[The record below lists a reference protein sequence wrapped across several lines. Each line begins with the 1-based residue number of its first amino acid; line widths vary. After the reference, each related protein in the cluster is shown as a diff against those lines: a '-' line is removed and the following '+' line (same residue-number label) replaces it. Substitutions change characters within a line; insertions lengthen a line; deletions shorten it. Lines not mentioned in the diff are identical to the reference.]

1 MYLLEQILKLLRLRS
16 ALASVD
22 SSNVVIDVFG
32 VLCDAHFL
40 ECLQLLT
47 FRHTLESIGKSDQV
61 LECPREI
68 SLRLPVLG
76 P

>member
-16 ALASVD
+16 ALAFMD
-22 SSNVVIDVFG
+22 RSNVVVDVFG
-32 VLCDAHFL
+32 VLSDAHFL
-40 ECLQLLT
+40 KCLQLLA

-68 SLRLPVLG
+68 PLRLPVLG